1 MPKKRQ
7 ALTPAE
13 IEGQEAAELPDREML
28 SLVTG
33 PAPSQLLPSL
43 HAAAAQSAAAA
54 APAAEDVAS
63 TVEDAA
69 SAVEE

>member
-13 IEGQEAAELPDREML
+13 IEGQEGAELPDREML
-28 SLVTG
+28 SLLTG

-43 HAAAAQSAAAA
+43 HAATQSAAAA
-54 APAAEDVAS
+54 ATPAAEDVAPS
-63 TVEDAA
+63 VQE
-69 SAVEE
+69 

>member
-13 IEGQEAAELPDREML
+13 IEGQEGAELPDREML

-43 HAAAAQSAAAA
+43 HAATQSAAAA
-54 APAAEDVAS
+54 APSAEDVAPP
-63 TVEDAA
+63 VQE
-69 SAVEE
+69 